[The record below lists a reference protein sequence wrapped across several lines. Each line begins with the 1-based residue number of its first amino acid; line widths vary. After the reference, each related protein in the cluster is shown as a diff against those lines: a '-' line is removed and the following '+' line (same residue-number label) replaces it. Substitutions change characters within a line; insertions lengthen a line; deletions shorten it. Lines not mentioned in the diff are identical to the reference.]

1 METIDSILAFWFG
14 TDTDDAATA
23 QAQGKLWWQKQP
35 ETDAL
40 IRQRFAGYTHQAA
53 NGALQDWA
61 ATPSGMLALIL
72 LTDQF
77 PRNMYRDTPQ
87 AFAFD
92 GLARACCKQGLA
104 AGLDLPL
111 RPIQRVF
118 FYLPLEH
125 SESLPDQ
132 QQSVRLFEKLAEA
145 NAGSRRPAGQTFAG
159 YVDFAKRHHEIVRR
173 FGRFPHRNRI
183 LGRASTA
190 EETAFLQEKGSSF

>member
-1 METIDSILAFWFG
+1 METIDSILEFWFG
-14 TDTDDAATA
+14 ADPDDAATA
-23 QAQGKLWWQKQP
+23 KKQGKLWWQKQP
-35 ETDAL
+35 ATDAL
-40 IRQRFAGYTHQAA
+40 ILQRFAGHLQQAA
-53 NGALQDWA
+53 NNALEAWT
-61 ATPSGMLALIL
+61 ATPQGMLALIL

-92 GLARACCKQGLA
+92 HLARTWCKQGIA
-104 AGLDLPL
+104 AGMDLAL

-132 QQSVRLFEKLAEA
+132 QQSVLLVSKLAEA
-145 NAGSRRPAGQTFAG
+145 DHGLQGGQTFAG
-159 YVDFAKRHHEIVRR
+159 YLDYAQRHHDIIER

-183 LGRASTA
+183 LDRASTM
-190 EETAFLQEKGSSF
+190 EETGFLKEKGSSF